1 MFGKN
6 SQSKRKEVS
15 KKKDRNYLQCGVDNV
30 VLMKTKKED
39 KNEKR

>member
-1 MFGKN
+1 LAKTANQKGRRCVK
-6 SQSKRKEVS
+6 Q
-15 KKKDRNYLQCGVDNV
+15 KDINYLQRGVDNV